1 MTARRGPLR
10 VAFVTALIMGGSERQ
25 QMELA
30 RRLPRDRF
38 EVTFVIIGER
48 GPHAEIVEANG
59 SRVMALGASRQA
71 TTPFPLFALRVSSRV
86 ARYAWWCRRQRFDIA
101 DAWLYHGYGLAALT
115 KRVGGVPVLV
125 TGRRSLSDFKA
136 GFGRTQRLVDA
147 IARRE
152 SDAIVANSRFV
163 VEDVSRR
170 ESIDP
175 SRLRVI
181 RNGVEIPAPMS
192 ADQRVAWR
200 ARWGFQDEHVVV
212 GCVANYKAYKG
223 LELLIDTAAAL
234 RSTQPQARYV
244 LVGEGPLRPELERR
258 IEQLDLGSIVVL
270 HGAELDA
277 RAMYGAF
284 DIVTLASEAEGLPN
298 ALLEGA
304 AAARPLVATAAGGT
318 PEVVID
324 GVTGRLVPTFD
335 AEAYREALRAMLDDA
350 DLRARLGAGALD
362 HVATTFGMDR
372 FVAETAALY
381 EELAAAKGLRGGKG
395 SSR

>member
-1 MTARRGPLR
+1 
-10 VAFVTALIMGGSERQ
+10 
-25 QMELA
+25 
-30 RRLPRDRF
+30 
-38 EVTFVIIGER
+38 
-48 GPHAEIVEANG
+48 
-59 SRVMALGASRQA
+59 
-71 TTPFPLFALRVSSRV
+71 
-86 ARYAWWCRRQRFDIA
+86 
-101 DAWLYHGYGLAALT
+101 
-115 KRVGGVPVLV
+115 
-125 TGRRSLSDFKA
+125 
-136 GFGRTQRLVDA
+136 
-147 IARRE
+147 
-152 SDAIVANSRFV
+152 
-163 VEDVSRR
+163 
-170 ESIDP
+170 
-175 SRLRVI
+175 
-181 RNGVEIPAPMS
+181 
-192 ADQRVAWR
+192 
-200 ARWGFQDEHVVV
+200 
-212 GCVANYKAYKG
+212 VANYNIYKG
-223 LELLIDTAAAL
+223 LEMLIDTAAAL
-234 RSTQPQARYV
+234 RPTQPQARYV

-258 IEQLDLGSIVVL
+258 IDQLDLGSIVVL

-284 DIVTLASEAEGLPN
+284 DIVTLASEAAGLPN
-298 ALLEGA
+298 ALREGA